1 MVAQVAAMPSVCCT
15 LRSIPGVHPT
25 RRPGGDRHPKLIDV
39 AAGNSSKRHHRV
51 GPTAIL
57 STSLVGAAAPLPE
70 NVGKPDLAPLLPRR
84 SLGSWVGA
92 RKTVGT
98 PVLAA
103 DAVVHREKTIG
114 VVALLDLS
122 EALVVRTPK
131 CLLPI
136 GLKVVAFVDVG
147 AC

>member
-1 MVAQVAAMPSVCCT
+1 MLRRGTHPNGTIAWGQRRYSAPRWWAPRPRCRRTLGSRTWRRCC
-15 LRSIPGVHPT
+15 
-25 RRPGGDRHPKLIDV
+25 
-39 AAGNSSKRHHRV
+39 
-51 GPTAIL
+51 
-57 STSLVGAAAPLPE
+57 
-70 NVGKPDLAPLLPRR
+70 PRR
-84 SLGSWVGA
+84 SLGSWAGG
-92 RKTVGT
+92 RKTVGA

-103 DAVVHREKTIG
+103 DAVVHREETIG